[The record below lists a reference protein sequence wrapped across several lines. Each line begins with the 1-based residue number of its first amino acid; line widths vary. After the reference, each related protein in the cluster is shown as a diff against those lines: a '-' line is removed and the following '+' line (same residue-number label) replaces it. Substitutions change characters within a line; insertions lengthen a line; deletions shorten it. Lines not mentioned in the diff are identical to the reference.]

1 MKTWTEKFQ
10 TKKSFEVKRV
20 DKKFADM
27 PEGCLMLIATPQ
39 IIDNYIHL
47 IPKGKSV
54 NLLTLRKDL
63 ALEYQAE
70 NMCPLTTG
78 IFLRIV
84 AEAAFEALQNGRKL
98 EEITPFWR
106 VIDKK
111 SPLLKK
117 LSFGKD
123 FILNQ
128 RKIEGLDK

>member
-39 IIDNYIHL
+39 IIDHYIRL
-47 IPKGKSV
+47 IPKGKNV

-63 ALEYQAE
+63 ALEHQAE
-70 NMCPLTTG
+70 NTCPLTTG

-111 SPLLKK
+111 SPLLNK

-123 FILNQ
+123 FVLNQ
-128 RKIEGLDK
+128 RKVEGLD